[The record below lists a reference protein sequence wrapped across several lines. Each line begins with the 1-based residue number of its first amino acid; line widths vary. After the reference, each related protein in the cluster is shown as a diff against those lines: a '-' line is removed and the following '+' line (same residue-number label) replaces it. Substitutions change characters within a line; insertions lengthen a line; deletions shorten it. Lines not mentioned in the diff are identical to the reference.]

1 MKTWTFADVARH
13 WDATL
18 DYDDVNAGTDSYF
31 RRFTDSAP
39 LFTLPTNGT
48 ILDCD
53 CRTAKGTTFFAK
65 KYPSARFTC
74 VAMSPLFA
82 KLARAELQQQTVSA
96 DVHVLIGLPLPFP
109 PATFDAILT
118 YETLEHIPQPEQYLR
133 ELRRIAKPGALLV
146 LTTPNRLWEPIHWL
160 APKLGLHHSEG
171 PHRMLPR
178 REICALLRTTNWHI
192 AVEKTFVLV
201 PAGPRWLLQWGMK
214 LEHILPA
221 WCMRIFGLRRTFICK
236 QHG

>member
-1 MKTWTFADVARH
+1 MKTWTFADIARH

-31 RRFTDSAP
+31 RRFIDSAP
-39 LFTLPTNGT
+39 LFTLPTGGA
-48 ILDCD
+48 ILDID
-53 CRTAKGTTFFAK
+53 CRTAKGTAFFAK

-82 KLARAELQQQTVSA
+82 SIAHDELLRQSIPA
-96 DVHVLIGLPLPFP
+96 DVHILTGLPLPFP
-109 PATFDAILT
+109 PTAFDAILT
-118 YETLEHIPQPEQYLR
+118 YETLEHVPQPEQYLR
-133 ELRRIAKPGALLV
+133 ELQRLAKPGALLV

-178 REICALLRTTNWHI
+178 KEIRVLLRITGWRIVT
-192 AVEKTFVLV
+192 EKTFILI
-201 PAGPRWLLQWGMK
+201 PAGPRWLLQWGIRFER
-214 LEHILPA
+214 LLPE
-221 WCMRIFGLRRTFICK
+221 WCMRTIGLRRTFICRK
-236 QHG
+236 HG